1 VAKLLC
7 VARYE
12 YLRFIRRKSL
22 LLAILGVPL
31 LVVLVVAVGVLVA
44 RGGDELPVGYVDAS
58 GLLGPA
64 VAAAVRDDA
73 ARATEFRPF
82 DSVEAGRAALE
93 RGRVDALFVVP
104 ADYPEDR
111 SLRAFTLEGDLS
123 AGAESAFAAF
133 LEAGLAARHPP
144 AVADRLV
151 QRPSVTVRAAD
162 SSREIAAESAFLS
175 FLVPFAAGILFTIAA
190 VSSAGYLLQAVSDEK
205 ENRTVE
211 ILTTSV
217 SPFQL
222 IAGKTLGIVGI
233 AATQLAVWGLGLAAA
248 VVIAA
253 RYVEP
258 LAQLSVPWSLL
269 GVVLAFFVPAYLLLA
284 AIMICLGA
292 AFPEYRQS
300 QQVVGLVNILFFVPL
315 FFMTFIFADPN
326 GPLAVALTLFPTTS
340 FLTVLLRWSATT
352 VPAWQ
357 LALAWVLLAAT
368 GAAFVW
374 AAPRIFRA
382 GMLRYGQRLSLAA
395 SWRTLRT
402 RRRGASG

>member
-1 VAKLLC
+1 MTKLLR

-12 YLRFIRRKSL
+12 YLRFIKRKSL

-31 LVVLVVAVGVLVA
+31 LFVLIVAVGVLIA
-44 RGGDELPVGYVDAS
+44 RGGEEPAVGYVDPS
-58 GLLGPA
+58 GLLSPA
-64 VAAAVRDDA
+64 VAATIGDDA
-73 ARATEFRPF
+73 ARATRFRSYP
-82 DSVEAGRAALE
+82 SVEAGRGALRDGE
-93 RGRVDALFVVP
+93 IGALFAVP
-104 ADYPEDR
+104 AEYPEDR
-111 SLRAFTLEGDLS
+111 SLRAFTAEGDLP
-123 AGAESAFAAF
+123 AGAQSAFAAF
-133 LEAGLAARHPP
+133 LEAGLAARYPP

-151 QRPSVTVRAAD
+151 RSPDVTVRAAD
-162 SSREIAAESAFLS
+162 GSREIDAGSAFLY

-211 ILTTSV
+211 ILATSV
-217 SPFQL
+217 SPPQL
-222 IAGKTLGIVGI
+222 IAGKALGIIGV
-233 AATQLAVWGLGLAAA
+233 AATQLAVWGLGLVAA
-248 VVIAA
+248 VVIGA

-284 AIMICLGA
+284 AIMICLGS

-315 FFMTFIFADPN
+315 FFVSFIFADPN

-352 VPAWQ
+352 VPGWQ

-368 GAAFVW
+368 GAVFVW

-395 SWRTLRT
+395 SWRTLRAG
-402 RRRGASG
+402 RRGD

>member
-1 VAKLLC
+1 VTKLLR

-12 YLRFIRRKSL
+12 YLRFIKRKSL

-31 LVVLVVAVGVLVA
+31 LLVLIVLVGVLIA
-44 RGGDELPVGYVDAS
+44 RGGEEPAVGYVDPS
-58 GLLGPA
+58 GLLGPT
-64 VAAAVRDDA
+64 VAATIRDDA
-73 ARATEFRPF
+73 ARATEFRSYA
-82 DSVEAGRAALE
+82 SVEAGRAAL
-93 RGRVDALFVVP
+93 RGGEIGSLFVVP

-111 SLRAFTLEGDLS
+111 SLRAFTAQGDLS
-123 AGAESAFAAF
+123 TGARSAFAAF
-133 LEAGLAARHPP
+133 LEAGLAARYPP
-144 AVADRLV
+144 AVADRLM
-151 QRPSVTVRAAD
+151 QAPDVTVRAAD
-162 SSREIAAESAFLS
+162 GSREIDAASAFLY

-211 ILTTSV
+211 ILATSV

-222 IAGKTLGIVGI
+222 VAGKALGVIGI
-233 AATQLAVWGLGLAAA
+233 AATQLAVWGLGLVAAFA
-248 VVIAA
+248 IGA
-253 RYVEP
+253 RYIET
-258 LAQLSVPWSLL
+258 LARLPVPWSLL

-315 FFMTFIFADPN
+315 FFVMFIFSDPN

-352 VPAWQ
+352 VPVWQ

-395 SWRTLRT
+395 AWRTLRAG
-402 RRRGASG
+402 RRGPSA